1 MRLGIVD
8 PADNIYSYSVARQTV
23 SIPAD
28 TVTVTLGFWAY
39 PISGDPAVIPT
50 PAPRSLH
57 TVQMMGFLP
66 YDVQY
71 VLILDKYSNW
81 IDTLLW
87 ECTDAQEWLYHQF
100 DLSGYVG
107 RTIKIQFGA
116 YNTGYS
122 GVTSMY
128 VDDVSLQMC
137 EAGEAGPTSTPTATE
152 TPSVTMTQTPTP
164 TVTQTATPV
173 SDLMLPLIHKDS
185 EYPPSTPSPT
195 PEVPPTPTTGPYP
208 YPTYGVWRSM

>member
-1 MRLGIVD
+1 
-8 PADNIYSYSVARQTV
+8 
-23 SIPAD
+23 
-28 TVTVTLGFWAY
+28 
-39 PISGDPAVIPT
+39 
-50 PAPRSLH
+50 
-57 TVQMMGFLP
+57 
-66 YDVQY
+66 
-71 VLILDKYSNW
+71 
-81 IDTLLW
+81 
-87 ECTDAQEWLYHQF
+87 
-100 DLSGYVG
+100 
-107 RTIKIQFGA
+107 
-116 YNTGYS
+116 
-122 GVTSMY
+122 MY